1 MNFRHVIIAQT
12 TSLSI
17 WITSQVKSNTGWTST
32 SEHIW
37 ISVNAR
43 TRNIKQMWLP
53 LTAVINSTFYTW
65 NQTPLQLF
73 SFNDR
78 FSNQHYRIDITDI
91 TDILYYIVSMITASF
106 FLSNSTKIMNLR
118 KLKYVCSVFPGTSSW
133 VIRAIS
139 GLSCEISNACSS
151 INPKNWPDDTGEK
164 PLLKNSILP

>member
-37 ISVNAR
+37 TSVNAR

-53 LTAVINSTFYTW
+53 LTAVINSTFYNW

-78 FSNQHYRIDITDI
+78 FWTNI

-106 FLSNSTKIMNLR
+106 FRSNSTKIMNWR
-118 KLKYVCSVFPGTSSW
+118 KLLKYVCSVFPGTSSW

-139 GLSCEISNACSS
+139 GLSCEISYACSS

-164 PLLKNSILP
+164 PLLRNLILP